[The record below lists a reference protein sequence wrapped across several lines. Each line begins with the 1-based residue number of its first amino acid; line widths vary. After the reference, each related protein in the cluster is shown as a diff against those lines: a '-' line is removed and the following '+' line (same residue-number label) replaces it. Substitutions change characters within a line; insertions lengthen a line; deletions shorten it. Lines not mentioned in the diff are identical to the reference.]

1 MDEVENPIRE
11 KDGFEGPTSPTKS
24 PRGKAFAKVC
34 FFSVP
39 PRPASPSNPSAKNT
53 TPDIHLL
60 FLRVAGV
67 QRQGES
73 RL

>member
-39 PRPASPSNPSAKNT
+39 PRPASPSNPKCQKHN
-53 TPDIHLL
+53 P
-60 FLRVAGV
+60 
-67 QRQGES
+67 
-73 RL
+73 

>member
-34 FFSVP
+34 LFS
-39 PRPASPSNPSAKNT
+39 PRAPASPATQSAKNT